1 MKIFRMACA
10 LALMM
15 PVTATLA
22 QQPSEQ
28 VPAAQAAVLSQAQ
41 ILSSTD
47 TRALTRLAA
56 VYQQAGD
63 SERLTWVLQRL
74 TELEPGNGDIKLA
87 LAALYAADDRKSET
101 YDLLMAMH
109 KQGFGYDIEDDPRF
123 AKVSSTRVWEYIVKN
138 LQMNRQQ
145 FGEGA
150 VAFTLPEGDHLHESI
165 AWDGKRGAFLVG
177 SARDGSVQRVDE
189 KGATTPFIKPDAD
202 NGMWSV
208 YALAVDAPRD
218 LLYVASTS
226 AIYFKDFQQG
236 DAGKAGIFKFRLS
249 DGAFL
254 DRWLVQGEGTHT
266 LSSMVVGAQGQVFAA
281 DGIRNRIYRLE
292 RDGLKTV
299 MDNPRLS
306 SLRGLALSADGNSL
320 YFADYRKG
328 LFGID
333 LAAGRG
339 FELSYDP
346 ASLVLGGIDGLYS
359 YENTLVIIASGMSPR
374 RVMRL
379 ELDDAGR
386 AVTKVMPLDAAN
398 PAFRVM
404 TTGTIRDDK
413 LYFIAN
419 SQRGRYGQYGTPS
432 KPSEI
437 EPVQIFR
444 SDLRFAWD
452 ESGIPTAAA
461 AIPKATPEQA
471 QQLLQ
476 QGTGGDAGD

>member
-1 MKIFRMACA
+1 MKIFRLACA
-10 LALMM
+10 LMLMM
-15 PVTATLA
+15 PIAAVLA
-22 QQPSEQ
+22 QQPADST
-28 VPAAQAAVLSQAQ
+28 PAAQAAALSQAQ
-41 ILSSTD
+41 IHSSTD
-47 TRALTRLAA
+47 TRALTQLAA
-56 VYQQAGD
+56 LYQQTGD
-63 SERLTWVLQRL
+63 SERLAWVLQRL

-87 LAALYAADDRKSET
+87 LAALYAADDRKTET

-109 KQGFGYDIEDDPRF
+109 KQGFGYDLEDDPRF
-123 AKVSSTRVWEYIVKN
+123 AKVSSTKVWDYIVKN
-138 LQMNRQQ
+138 LQMNRQL
-145 FGEGA
+145 FGEGK

-165 AWDGKRGAFLVG
+165 AWDAKRERFLVG
-177 SARDGSVQRVDE
+177 SARDGSIQLVDDR
-189 KGATTPFIKPDAD
+189 GTVTPFIKPDAD
-202 NGMWSV
+202 NGLFSV
-208 YALAVDAPRD
+208 YALGIDAPRD

-226 AIYFKDFQQG
+226 AVYFKDLKQA
-236 DAGKAGIFKFRLS
+236 DLGKAGIFKFRLS
-249 DGAFL
+249 DGTFL
-254 DRWLVQGEGTHT
+254 DRWLVPGEGVHT

-306 SLRGLALSADGNSL
+306 SVRGLALSADGNRL

-346 ASLVLGGIDGLYS
+346 ASLVLGGIDGLYA
-359 YENTLVIIASGMSPR
+359 YDNTLVTIASGMSPR

-379 ELDDAGR
+379 SLDETGR
-386 AVTKVMPLDAAN
+386 AITKVMPLDAGN

-404 TTGTIRDDK
+404 TSGTIRDDQ

-432 KPSEI
+432 KPSEL

-476 QGTGGDAGD
+476 QDKGSADD